1 MQRRQSNTKNQGE
14 VLLALAVK
22 LRGWSLMAV
31 LILSALVV
39 ATSMQAL
46 LLNNTSA
53 LAVGK
58 KNAVYI

>member
-31 LILSALVV
+31 LILSAMVV

-46 LLNNTSA
+46 LLDNTDT

-58 KNAVYI
+58 KNAVHI